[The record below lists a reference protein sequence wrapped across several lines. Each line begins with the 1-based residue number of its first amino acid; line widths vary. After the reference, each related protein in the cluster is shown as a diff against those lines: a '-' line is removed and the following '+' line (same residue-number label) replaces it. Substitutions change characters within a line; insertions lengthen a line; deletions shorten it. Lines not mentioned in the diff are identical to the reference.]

1 MKPYPEANI
10 TAISSLAYGEMR
22 LILTHLLWHFDLELM
37 DDSKDWTDQKIWTL
51 WNKGAMHVKLTP
63 VH

>member
-1 MKPYPEANI
+1 
-10 TAISSLAYGEMR
+10 MR